1 MTLDS
6 AIRNSMTRLPA
17 FPATIH
23 KVMGLINN
31 PDSSLTELVEVIRL
45 DQSITANILRMCNS
59 AYFGLRHKVDNV
71 HDAIMYLGRQ
81 NIVRAV
87 MAAGTSRFFKSTP
100 GYEAE
105 ARELWEHAVGTALLA
120 QILARKISRRED
132 SSLFTAAILHDIGK
146 IVLGEFVKDKY
157 AEIKKIVSE
166 QSRSFLEAEE
176 KVLGMNHAT
185 LGGMIAAQWK
195 FPEDIRDAIA
205 FHHRPDRLRGKTDP
219 MPWVVHLADQGCLML
234 GIGRGADGLAYDG
247 LDGALG
253 CLKLTQQD
261 FEEALAQLVRE
272 MDNAR
277 EMIGIVHSPPN

>member
-1 MTLDS
+1 MNLDS

-31 PDSSLTELVEVIRL
+31 PDSSLTELVDVIRL

-157 AEIKKIVSE
+157 AEIKKLVAE

-185 LGGMIAAQWK
+185 LGGVIAAHWK

-205 FHHRPDRLRGKTDP
+205 FHHRPDRLQGKTDL
-219 MPWVVHLADQGCLML
+219 MPWVIHLADQGCLML

-253 CLKLTQQD
+253 KLGLAQPD
-261 FEEALAQLVRE
+261 FEEALAQLVKE

-277 EMIGIVHSPPN
+277 EMIGIVHASPN